1 MAIEALALQMGETDP
16 IGSLFVF
23 VISLLVGAVG
33 IHLGAKLMIDR
44 DVGYRRAIVAALVGA
59 IVWAVVTFFFS
70 WIPVLGPLLAVLA
83 WIGVINWSY
92 PGGWGT
98 AALIGIV
105 AWVAATVILYLLY
118 SVGIIEITAL
128 GVPGA

>member
-1 MAIEALALQMGETDP
+1 MTPEALALQMGETDP
-16 IGSLFVF
+16 VGSLFVF
-23 VISLLVGAVG
+23 AVSLLIGALA
-33 IHLGAKLMIDR
+33 IHFGAQLIIDR
-44 DVGYRRAIVAALVGA
+44 DVGYRRAIVAAFIGA
-59 IVWAVVTFFFS
+59 VVWAIATFFFG
-70 WIPVLGPLLAVLA
+70 WIPVIGPLLAIIA

-98 AALIGIV
+98 AALIGIL

-118 SVGIIEITAL
+118 VAGIIEITAL